1 MDELDQLGH
10 FASDDAFGADE
21 GRGESRRTLIA
32 LAAATGLGTLAVV
45 VTIWV
50 ISFAGASPSS
60 GLRGAPAG
68 DSIAGALSTGTASD
82 DATPTEDVSADAT
95 PTTVTS
101 TFVPPS
107 PTAVPVSTPTLS
119 LPPPEQP
126 TFTLT
131 ASAPS
136 TTAPV
141 VVPPP
146 PTVVPPTVAP
156 PPLPGLP
163 VVSGVVLTCRRA
175 GDQTRA
181 SLTFRTTA
189 PVPVYLV
196 GGGKPVAAT
205 KGPGPVALQVG
216 GSRTGYC
223 FATVGAKGYGP
234 IAAS

>member
-1 MDELDQLGH
+1 MDELDQLGR
-10 FASDDAFGADE
+10 FAGDDAFGADE

-82 DATPTEDVSADAT
+82 DATPTDDVSADAT

-107 PTAVPVSTPTLS
+107 PTAVAVSTPTLS

-131 ASAPS
+131 ATAPS
-136 TTAPV
+136 RTVPV
-141 VVPPP
+141 VVPS
-146 PTVVPPTVAP
+146 PPTVAP

-163 VVSGVVLTCRRA
+163 VVSDVVLTCRRA